1 MTAELP
7 EERAAERVCDK
18 MQNSAMSKKRK
29 IESPGYSR
37 TVNGASASPPNKHE
51 AITTNR
57 KFDRSDQ
64 PSSSCFLTS
73 HSLASSSSDLPAAL
87 VAQTPDEADALRKC
101 ALSKKPNSS
110 INLSDQSELNKIEF
124 HSFAASPFPNPLF
137 GPNQKLSDT
146 AANSTALSDTLEKS
160 QSSYPLEF
168 DFNASFN
175 ADNHHFNSTFHL
187 NASSRSNSLNLP
199 ISSTS
204 SNSNNCIQSSLLNE
218 ENSTSLSNAGERPLE
233 EPSIYDDLIEH
244 AFDDPLPDLN
254 DEREEEEDDEE
265 EQSNEN
271 YLNDDEMNEEPN
283 DEANDEMN
291 QEALNRSPSNSSFH
305 LSLMEANSHLT
316 SANSADFEYL
326 DLNDQSINLPKPA
339 NLQRWL
345 DMFHN
350 WTHNERLVALES
362 LVDSEICDIQQI
374 RFLLSIIEPQLQ
386 RDFISLLPKELAL
399 YVLSFLEPKDLL
411 KAAQTCRYWRI
422 LCEDNLLWREKCKE
436 YGLSDQDTLSELFR
450 KRAVRNASRNVLTPA
465 VSPVSSPST
474 SSPSSQ
480 QQPLRPTSNLIFNL
494 TNLSNHLNNKLQTAA
509 AFQRSEYKLAYLRQH
524 AIEHNWRYGR
534 FPNESDNQNT
544 RNANKDA
551 PKGRPLKEILHLKGH
566 DDHVITCLQFN
577 PQSNIIVSGSDDN
590 TLRVWSSVNGRCL
603 QTLSGHT
610 GGVWCSQ
617 LSVDNVV
624 ISGSTDRSLKIWDAL
639 SGLCKYTLVGHT
651 STVRCM
657 ALHGN
662 QVVSGSRDRSL
673 RIWDITT
680 GRCLHQLTGHTDAVR
695 CVQFNGEIVVSG
707 AYDFLVKVW
716 DAKTETCLYTLE
728 GHTNRVY
735 SLQFDGVNIVSG
747 SLDTSIKVWSAESG
761 KLKHTL
767 VGHQSLTSGMQ
778 LKGSILV
785 SGNAD
790 STVKIWDINTGDC
803 LQTLAGPNKHLSAV
817 TCLQFNSNFVITSSD
832 DGTVKLWELKTGE
845 FIRNLVSLPSGG
857 SGGVVWR
864 IRASNTKLVCAIGSR
879 NGTEE
884 TSLKLI
890 DFDMDDTCD
899 DLCDNLLT
907 NT

>member
-1 MTAELP
+1 MRFYFGAV
-7 EERAAERVCDK
+7 RVSNYK

-29 IESPGYSR
+29 IESPSYR
-37 TVNGASASPPNKHE
+37 TANAASPASKHE

-57 KFDRSDQ
+57 KIDL
-64 PSSSCFLTS
+64 PSSSAYSASFLVG
-73 HSLASSSSDLPAAL
+73 HSLASSSSDLPATP
-87 VAQTPDEADALRKC
+87 VVQPPDEAKC
-101 ALSKKPNSS
+101 ALSKKPNST
-110 INLSDQSELNKIEF
+110 INLTDQNELNKIEF
-124 HSFAASPFPNPLF
+124 NSFAANPFNNPLF
-137 GPNQKLSDT
+137 GNPKATATSTGLSDPF
-146 AANSTALSDTLEKS
+146 DKS
-160 QSSYPLEF
+160 QSYQQEF
-168 DFNASFN
+168 DFSTSFN
-175 ADNHHFNSTFHL
+175 QDDPHFSTFHL
-187 NASSRSNSLNLP
+187 NQSSRSNSLNLP
-199 ISSTS
+199 TS
-204 SNSNNCIQSSLLNE
+204 SSSNKCTQSSLLNDDNSINNSLHNLHTLNRPKE
-218 ENSTSLSNAGERPLE
+218 PSYDFIENPVVVFDEPLE
-233 EPSIYDDLIEH
+233 EDES
-244 AFDDPLPDLN
+244 LN
-254 DEREEEEDDEE
+254 NEEF
-265 EQSNEN
+265 
-271 YLNDDEMNEEPN
+271 DDEMNQ
-283 DEANDEMN
+283 DDLMN
-291 QEALNRSPSNSSFH
+291 QSQSNSSFN
-305 LSLMEANSHLT
+305 LSLEEVSSNLT
-316 SANSADFEYL
+316 STNSTDFEYL
-326 DLNDQSINLPKPA
+326 DLNDQSLNLPRPA
-339 NLQRWL
+339 NLERWL

-436 YGLSDQDTLSELFR
+436 YGLRDQDTLSELFR
-450 KRAVRNASRNVLTPA
+450 KRAVRNANRNVLTPA

-474 SSPSSQ
+474 SSPSLN
-480 QQPLRPTSNLIFNL
+480 QQPRPTSNLIFNL

-509 AFQRSEYKLAYLRQH
+509 EFQRSEYKLAYLRQRG
-524 AIEHNWRYGR
+524 IEHNWRYGR
-534 FPNESDNQNT
+534 FPGDSDNQNT
-544 RNANKDA
+544 KNTNKDA
-551 PKGRPLKEILHLKGH
+551 PKGRLLKEILHLKGH

-603 QTLSGHT
+603 QTLTGHS

-617 LSVDNVV
+617 LSPDNVV
-624 ISGSTDRSLKIWDAL
+624 VSGSTDRTVKIWNAL
-639 SGLCKYTLVGHT
+639 TGECKHTLHGHT

-662 QVVSGSRDRSL
+662 HVVSGSRDRSL
-673 RIWDITT
+673 RIWNITT
-680 GRCLHQLTGHTDAVR
+680 GKCCHQLTGHNEAVR

-707 AYDFLVKVW
+707 AYDYLVKVW
-716 DAKTETCLYTLE
+716 DAKTEACIYTLE

-747 SLDTSIKVWSAESG
+747 SLDTLIKVWDAKTG

-890 DFDMDDTCD
+890 DFDMDDLCD
-899 DLCDNLLT
+899 DLDNSLT
-907 NT
+907 ST

>member
-1 MTAELP
+1 
-7 EERAAERVCDK
+7 
-18 MQNSAMSKKRK
+18 MSKKRK

-37 TVNGASASPPNKHE
+37 TVNGSSASPANKHE

-57 KFDRSDQ
+57 KCDKCDKSDQ
-64 PSSSCFLTS
+64 PSSSSFLTS

-87 VAQTPDEADALRKC
+87 VAQTPDEEAFRKC
-101 ALSKKPNSS
+101 ALSKKPNST
-110 INLSDQSELNKIEF
+110 INLSDQSELSKIEF
-124 HSFAASPFPNPLF
+124 HSFTASPFRNPLF
-137 GPNQKLSDT
+137 GNQKLSDA
-146 AANSTALSDTLEKS
+146 AANSTGLSEALEKS

-175 ADNHHFNSTFHL
+175 QENHHFNSFHL
-187 NASSRSNSLNLP
+187 NQSSRSSSLNLP
-199 ISSTS
+199 TNTS
-204 SNSNNCIQSSLLNE
+204 SSNNCTQSSLLNE
-218 ENSTSLSNAGERPLE
+218 DNSTNHSLSNAGGQLE
-233 EPSIYDDLIEH
+233 EPSIYDDFIENPENQEG

-254 DEREEEEDDEE
+254 DEPLDDDDDEPEEDDEDDLN
-265 EQSNEN
+265 NED
-271 YLNDDEMNEEPN
+271 YLNDDEMN

-291 QEALNRSPSNSSFH
+291 QDEEAMNRSPSNSSFN
-305 LSLMEANSHLT
+305 LSLVDEVPSNLT
-316 SANSADFEYL
+316 SANSTDFEYL
-326 DLNDQSINLPKPA
+326 DLNDQSLNLPKPA
-339 NLQRWL
+339 NLEQWL

-450 KRAVRNASRNVLTPA
+450 KRAVRNANRNVLTPA

-474 SSPSSQ
+474 SSPSSLQQ
-480 QQPLRPTSNLIFNL
+480 QQPRPTSNLIFNL

-544 RNANKDA
+544 KNANRDA

-639 SGLCKYTLVGHT
+639 SGECKHTLVGHT

-680 GRCLHQLTGHTDAVR
+680 GRCCHQLTGHTDAVR

-735 SLQFDGVNIVSG
+735 SLQFDGKNIVSG
-747 SLDTSIKVWSAESG
+747 SLDTSIKVWSAETG

-778 LKGSILV
+778 LKGSVLV

-832 DGTVKLWELKTGE
+832 DGTVKLWELKNGE

-890 DFDMDDTCD
+890 DFDMDDLCD
-899 DLCDNLLT
+899 DLDNSLT